1 MHARDYSEHPMTTVR
16 RKHRAV
22 GWRTDRTGFSSDFST
37 RIFRKFFGKAAN
49 ILPQMK
55 HESCRE
61 VTSECIVSEKR
72 GDHVAGGGP

>member
-22 GWRTDRTGFSSDFST
+22 GWRTDRTGFST

-61 VTSECIVSEKR
+61 VTSECIVSEK
-72 GDHVAGGGP
+72 